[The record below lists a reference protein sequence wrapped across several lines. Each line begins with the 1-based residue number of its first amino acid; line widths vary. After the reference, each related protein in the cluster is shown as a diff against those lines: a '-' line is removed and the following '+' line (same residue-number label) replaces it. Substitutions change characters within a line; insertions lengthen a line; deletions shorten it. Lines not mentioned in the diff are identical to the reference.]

1 MDTIEYS
8 IYCIWNGGAPFYLK
22 SYNNIFQAKQD
33 LYEMIE
39 LEKERNRI
47 YYVDNDFYENEYPC
61 SIRCKIFSIRERK
74 VSKWCKYSEKE
85 NHIRKEKNIFYINS

>member
-1 MDTIEYS
+1 
-8 IYCIWNGGAPFYLK
+8 
-22 SYNNIFQAKQD
+22 
-33 LYEMIE
+33 MIE

-74 VSKWCKYSEKE
+74 VSKWCKYTE
-85 NHIRKEKNIFYINS
+85 NQVQRRNNKNMYHINF